1 MKQNTRQLIKKLM
14 EFARTLAFPLKYVFC
29 GHAFPKRL
37 RLTPSEAESILSSI
51 HPDKGGTCLC
61 TNEITP
67 IFSLHIIV
75 PVYNTKCY
83 LKECLDS
90 IFSQETQYSFLVSA
104 IDDGSSDGSSQVLDD
119 YQTFLNQR
127 QHRGRLEVIHQENQ
141 GPSVAR
147 NTALSTIKGEY
158 VMFVDSDDFL
168 LPGAIE
174 SLMNAA
180 IESGADIAEGNFNN
194 GPSFGCACGKVYR
207 SQLFKHVHFPPG
219 YWFEDTINIY
229 FLYPLSKKTIYVP
242 GVHYY
247 YSNNPSSIMHSFG
260 SHPRVIDSLWV
271 SRRVLTDWHDSGH
284 ETTISMLRDF
294 LLDALSTKTHLDTL
308 RNEDVM
314 QALFVCQCGLLEQ
327 FWSKDHLSET
337 ASLPYSFR
345 LLLKA
350 LVSGNYR
357 AWRLLS

>member
-51 HPDKGGTCLC
+51 HPDKGESCLC
-61 TNEITP
+61 ENQISP
-67 IFSLHIIV
+67 SFSLHVIV
-75 PVYNTKCY
+75 PIYNVRPY

-90 IFSQETQYSFLVSA
+90 IFCQETQYTFIVSA
-104 IDDGSSDGSSQVLDD
+104 IDDGSTDGSSQLLDD
-119 YQTFLNQR
+119 YRDYLTER
-127 QHRGRLEVIHQENQ
+127 CHRGHLEVIHQKNQ
-141 GPSVAR
+141 GLSAAR
-147 NTALSTIKGEY
+147 NTALANIKGKY

-194 GPSFGCACGKVYR
+194 GDTFGFACGKVYH

-229 FLYPLSKKTIYVP
+229 FLYPLSKKTIHVP
-242 GVHYY
+242 GIHYRY
-247 YSNNPSSIMHSFG
+247 RNNSTSIMHSIQG
-260 SHPRVIDSLWV
+260 NPRAIDSLWV

-350 LVSGNYR
+350 LVSDNYR